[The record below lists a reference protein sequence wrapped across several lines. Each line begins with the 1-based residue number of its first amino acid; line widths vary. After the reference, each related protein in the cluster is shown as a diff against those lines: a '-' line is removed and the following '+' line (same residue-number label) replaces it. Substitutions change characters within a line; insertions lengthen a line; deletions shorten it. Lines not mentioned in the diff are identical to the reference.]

1 MAEKICC
8 NNLLGKGFCS
18 AVAYGLETVVS
29 VLFSNTC
36 TRLLYNELAYCT
48 MLHSASIHAVLKISS
63 SLYSKQVRVFENKTR
78 TNSL

>member
-29 VLFSNTC
+29 VLF
-36 TRLLYNELAYCT
+36 
-48 MLHSASIHAVLKISS
+48 
-63 SLYSKQVRVFENKTR
+63 
-78 TNSL
+78 